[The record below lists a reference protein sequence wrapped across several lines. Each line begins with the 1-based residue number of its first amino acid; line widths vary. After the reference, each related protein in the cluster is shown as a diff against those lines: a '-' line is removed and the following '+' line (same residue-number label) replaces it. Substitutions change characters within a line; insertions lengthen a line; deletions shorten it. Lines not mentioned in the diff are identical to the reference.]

1 MWLTSCL
8 TGLDSTKQVNM
19 LIILKLQSNWAFS
32 EWSIYDSVYQLGLFV
47 RDLYIEASCYD
58 CMFCLQ
64 MLCYK
69 SNRSSLELNK
79 IFGNYRSIKFN
90 FFVRNLFRRRRVR
103 NWRWPRQR
111 AGQRSTRRPPPSH
124 PALIVYVHRV
134 WAQQETNRCLSL
146 DFFFHVF
153 VNLCLCFTA
162 FLYLPVT
169 SLWAFVST

>member
-1 MWLTSCL
+1 MKSVDDWSSSSCNPYLFNAEEIKPKPASGASKFKSRDEKYAEDILRLHEAYQVFYAKYFSQGSLIVWLTSCL

-90 FFVRNLFRRRRVR
+90 FFVLF
-103 NWRWPRQR
+103 
-111 AGQRSTRRPPPSH
+111 
-124 PALIVYVHRV
+124 L
-134 WAQQETNRCLSL
+134 
-146 DFFFHVF
+146 
-153 VNLCLCFTA
+153 
-162 FLYLPVT
+162 
-169 SLWAFVST
+169 